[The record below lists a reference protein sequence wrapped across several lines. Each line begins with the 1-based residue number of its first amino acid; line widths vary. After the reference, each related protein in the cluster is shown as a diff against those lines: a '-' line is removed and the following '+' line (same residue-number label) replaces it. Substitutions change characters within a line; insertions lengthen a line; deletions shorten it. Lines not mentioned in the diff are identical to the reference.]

1 MPFPVALVSAAF
13 SLGSGLFAAGK
24 ARRAASRARGQKIQ
38 AENHLKNL
46 ENSRQKIINPF
57 RNISDL
63 SGLAT
68 DLSSMVSNPFANL
81 GVATSAA
88 EIQIEQADISLANA
102 LDTLRATGAS
112 AGGATALAQAA
123 KQSKKE
129 VSANIEQQEM
139 QNEKLSAQGEQQMER
154 LQMQEAARIQGIQ
167 ISEGQRL
174 QNAEA
179 QGEQFMFSTREG
191 RQMQGLNRAAGMA
204 DRYAQQEM
212 QSGINATAAMSG
224 AVSALGSLAGAAIGA
239 NATKYAADL
248 EFGIDD
254 AADVINTSDTSQSW
268 NGSKAS
274 SAQCFA
280 AGTQVLSIDG
290 QFKNIE
296 DFIINDKVITGSGTV
311 GIVKKQIT
319 HVMNDV
325 IPMYAKN
332 GIQTTG
338 DHPLFVNNTWTNAKK
353 LNWDHKFIFIDKL
366 YNLEIVAQDSTYV
379 VNNIIASG
387 KISTLVDNK
396 KIKQI

>member
-123 KQSKKE
+123 LQSKKGVAASIE
-129 VSANIEQQEM
+129 GQEAANA
-139 QNEKLSAQGEQQMER
+139 KARAQGEQNLNQMKMSEQQR
-154 LQMQEAARIQGIQ
+154 LQGLAISEGQRMQGLA

-174 QNAEA
+174 QGDEAAGKIFKFDEQEQRTNADLDRASGKESQA
-179 QGEQFMFSTREG
+179 
-191 RQMQGLNRAAGMA
+191 RQSVADANRAKASA
-204 DRYAQQEM
+204 I
-212 QSGINATAAMSG
+212 SGGLST
-224 AVSALGSLAGAAIGA
+224 VGSLAGA
-239 NATKYAADL
+239 YL
-248 EFGIDD
+248 
-254 AADVINTSDTSQSW
+254 
-268 NGSKAS
+268 
-274 SAQCFA
+274 
-280 AGTQVLSIDG
+280 
-290 QFKNIE
+290 
-296 DFIINDKVITGSGTV
+296 GSG
-311 GIVKKQIT
+311 
-319 HVMNDV
+319 
-325 IPMYAKN
+325 
-332 GIQTTG
+332 
-338 DHPLFVNNTWTNAKK
+338 
-353 LNWDHKFIFIDKL
+353 
-366 YNLEIVAQDSTYV
+366 S
-379 VNNIIASG
+379 
-387 KISTLVDNK
+387 
-396 KIKQI
+396 

>member
-46 ENSRQKIINPF
+46 ENSRQEIINPF
-57 RNISDL
+57 RNVSDL

-68 DLSSMVSNPFANL
+68 DLSNMISNPFANL

-88 EIQIEQADISLANA
+88 EIQIEEADIALANT
-102 LDTLRATGAS
+102 LDTLRATGGS

-123 KQSKKE
+123 LKSKKG
-129 VSANIEQQEM
+129 VSASIEAQET
-139 QNEKLSAQGEQQMER
+139 QNEKLAAQGQQQMEQ
-154 LQMQEAARIQGIQ
+154 LKMQETARIQGIG

-254 AADVINTSDTSQSW
+254 AADVINTES
-268 NGSKAS
+268 
-274 SAQCFA
+274 
-280 AGTQVLSIDG
+280 
-290 QFKNIE
+290 
-296 DFIINDKVITGSGTV
+296 SGTSMGTYTGYGRSDRKLKQNIKLIGV
-311 GIVKKQIT
+311 SPKGLNIYAFKYINKTFGTGTWQGVMSDEIPQNAVIKHKDGYDVVDYSKLDVTFKQI
-319 HVMNDV
+319 
-325 IPMYAKN
+325 
-332 GIQTTG
+332 
-338 DHPLFVNNTWTNAKK
+338 
-353 LNWDHKFIFIDKL
+353 
-366 YNLEIVAQDSTYV
+366 
-379 VNNIIASG
+379 
-387 KISTLVDNK
+387 
-396 KIKQI
+396 